1 MPSPPADYCRQI
13 EAYLCRK
20 NDGHLIRIVGPA
32 FDKVRGWE
40 DRGIPIKIVLQGID
54 RTLER
59 RAGSRMKP
67 RRPVRIEFCE
77 ADVLDAF
84 DAWRRAVGVVAAAGS
99 VDPVDAGGPSA
110 DDETEVV
117 LPVSLRRAAPLQ
129 RHIDRA
135 MSRLTQRRLDPAL
148 PAHLSEAIDV
158 ALAALDGLRARAKGA
173 RGHARDEVRSALA
186 AIDASFTRAA
196 ADGLAPDQRAQV
208 EREAR
213 RELQPFLA
221 RMPADAR
228 SRAIA
233 AATERLVRT
242 ELGLPDLAGGLP

>member
-1 MPSPPADYCRQI
+1 MPSPPANYCRQI

-173 RGHARDEVRSALA
+173 RGHARDEVPV
-186 AIDASFTRAA
+186 
-196 ADGLAPDQRAQV
+196 G
-208 EREAR
+208 
-213 RELQPFLA
+213 
-221 RMPADAR
+221 
-228 SRAIA
+228 
-233 AATERLVRT
+233 
-242 ELGLPDLAGGLP
+242 AGGDRCQLHPRGGRRSGTGPARAGRTRGPPRAPAFPGSDAGRRPVAGHRRGDGAAGQD